1 MKLTLNQTT
10 MTCLCGFCLGLALT
24 LMPTNALSR
33 DNKEEKIN
41 VAFLWNFILYT
52 NWEQVKSSTLNLCT
66 FGKISFEN
74 EIEIL
79 GNKVVNKKALQIKSL
94 PTDDTDY
101 NQQLFN
107 CQILFFSEEVSDEDL
122 LKVFASIKDR
132 PILTVANK
140 EGFIDTGGMINLIQI
155 ENKKRFEV
163 NLDSARTAGIIFSSK
178 MLKLS
183 HRIIDTS
190 EQDPA
195 EEQKKKTNPSI
206 AYLAIHASTLDSH
219 PILLKLTQ

>member
-1 MKLTLNQTT
+1 
-10 MTCLCGFCLGLALT
+10 
-24 LMPTNALSR
+24 MPTNALSR

-163 NLDSARTAGIIFSSK
+163 NLDSARTAGVIFSSK